1 MRALHTFVA
10 AFLSEGDFSEARLSP
25 KHGKTFFSRFLMLIL
40 ILDMYRYSLGARIT
54 IWTLMMALP
63 GQVTHIDVSS
73 LNPVSLTAE

>member
-40 ILDMYRYSLGARIT
+40 DVYRYSFGAWIT
-54 IWTLMMALP
+54 IWTLIMALP

-73 LNPVSLTAE
+73 LNPVSLTAK